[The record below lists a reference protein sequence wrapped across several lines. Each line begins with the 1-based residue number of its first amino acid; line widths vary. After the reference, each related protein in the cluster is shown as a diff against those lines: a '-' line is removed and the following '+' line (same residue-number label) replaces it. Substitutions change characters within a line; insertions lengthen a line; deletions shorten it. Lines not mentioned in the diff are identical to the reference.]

1 MRAFN
6 QYIMSLV
13 LTAFA
18 VNTILAFVD
27 PNDLTVFFTANV
39 IAFLVITVLHAYL
52 NPRARR
58 SLSAIGIVLFGGFLV
73 IVVLKAVEVLSNR

>member
-6 QYIMSLV
+6 RYILFLV
-13 LTAFA
+13 LAAFA
-18 VNTILAFVD
+18 INTTIAFVS

-39 IAFLVITVLHAYL
+39 IAFLVITVLNAYL

-58 SLSAIGIVLFGGFLV
+58 SLSAIGIVLFGGFLAIV
-73 IVVLKAVEVLSNR
+73 ILKSVDVLSR

>member
-6 QYIMSLV
+6 QYILFLV
-13 LTAFA
+13 LAAFA
-18 VNTILAFVD
+18 VNTAIAFIS
-27 PNDLTVFFTANV
+27 PNDLTVYFAVNV

-58 SLSAIGIVLFGGFLV
+58 SLNAIGIVLFGGFLV
-73 IVVLKAVEVLSNR
+73 IVVIKGVEVLSNR

>member
-6 QYIMSLV
+6 RYILFLV
-13 LTAFA
+13 LAAFA
-18 VNTILAFVD
+18 VNTTIAFTS
-27 PNDLTVFFTANV
+27 PNDLSVYFAVNV
-39 IAFLVITVLHAYL
+39 ITFLVITVLHAYL

-73 IVVLKAVEVLSNR
+73 IVILKAMEVLSN